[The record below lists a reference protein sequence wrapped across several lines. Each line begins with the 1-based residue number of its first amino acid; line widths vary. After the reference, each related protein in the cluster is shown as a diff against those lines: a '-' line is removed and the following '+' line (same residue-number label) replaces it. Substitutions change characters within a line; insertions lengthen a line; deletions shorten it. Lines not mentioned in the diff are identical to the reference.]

1 MPERHDAPPVTPDI
15 SPSPAASSPL
25 LLSWSGGKDSTIA
38 LHDLR
43 VEGEAEVVSL
53 LTTVTEG
60 YDRISIHGVRV
71 ELLRRQAE
79 AVGMPLSVAEIPA
92 QSSNEEYEAAMT
104 AAFRPFC
111 ERGVRNVGYGDL
123 FLRDIRDYRE
133 ALMSRLGMRAVF
145 PVWGKETEGFAR
157 RFLALGYRAV
167 VVCVDTEALDGDFA
181 GREYDEQFL
190 RDIPEGVDPCGER
203 GEFHTFVYDGPA
215 FRHPVY
221 FMRGDRVLRDG
232 RFRYQDLIPTGSPG
246 G

>member
-43 VEGEAEVVSL
+43 VEGEAEDVSL

-92 QSSNEEYEAAMT
+92 QSSNEDYEAAMS
-104 AAFRPFC
+104 AAFRPFA
-111 ERGVRNVGYGDL
+111 ERGVRDVGYGDL

-133 ALMSRLGMRAVF
+133 ALMARLGMRAVF
-145 PVWGKETEGFAR
+145 PVWGEETEGFAR
-157 RFLALGYRAV
+157 RFMALGYRAV
-167 VVCVDTEALDGDFA
+167 VVCVDTEALDGEFA

-190 RDIPEGVDPCGER
+190 RDLPERVDPCGER

-232 RFRYQDLIPTGSPG
+232 RFHYQDLIPTGSPRG
-246 G
+246 